1 MLKEAELVEVDYN
14 CGKWSKLKEN
24 FVVYRNKTIEL
35 KEELKILGIDFS
47 QRLADV
53 NLENNTLEVK

>member
-1 MLKEAELVEVDYN
+1 MMRSLKNLIFWQFSNFRLLELDCKRIHVFN
-14 CGKWSKLKEN
+14 PLQ
-24 FVVYRNKTIEL
+24 